1 MCVLHSGFLR
11 DLAIDKS
18 QRVST
23 TGNVED
29 ALKRVGRACRFNQ
42 QKHRTLGMEVL
53 KQERYRLIQF
63 QYQMSV
69 VAFFENVNA
78 CVGAVVTRYSS
89 YLAIRTLLVLVLV
102 SETLPSFA

>member
-1 MCVLHSGFLR
+1 MCVLRNGFLR
-11 DLAIDKS
+11 DLDIDKS
-18 QRVST
+18 QRVDT
-23 TGNVED
+23 TEIVED
-29 ALKRVGRACRFNQ
+29 ALKEVGRACRFNQ

-69 VAFFENVNA
+69 AAFFENVNA
-78 CVGAVVTRYSS
+78 CVRVVVTRYSP

-102 SETLPSFA
+102 SETLPSFE